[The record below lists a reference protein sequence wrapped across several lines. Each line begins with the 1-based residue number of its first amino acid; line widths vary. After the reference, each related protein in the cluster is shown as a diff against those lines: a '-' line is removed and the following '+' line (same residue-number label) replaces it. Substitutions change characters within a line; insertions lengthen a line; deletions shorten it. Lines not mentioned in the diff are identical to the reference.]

1 MVFGIF
7 YSMKYL
13 NEIEKFSK
21 KKNNSN
27 YKKNWLWISWEKKIV
42 KHNNFYAII
51 KFLIKDLY
59 KIKNPIV
66 FDVGA
71 NVGQSIERF
80 SSIFKEQEYEIYSF
94 EPTPK
99 LFDIL
104 KRKYDL
110 KKNIKL
116 FQLALDDKIAKSKFF
131 SYEYNAIN
139 SLIQTDENSKFY
151 KSRQIALKNRDYSN
165 FTNEIEVQTST
176 IDNIADEQN
185 LDKIDVLK
193 IDTQGNE
200 DRVLAGSKKLLT
212 SNKINLIKLELI
224 LGFGYQRQMSFL
236 DIEKVLS
243 PYGYRL
249 IGIDYASNIISFSN
263 YQVNL
268 IYVNS
273 ELFDNIKR
281 LHYENKEIKDIT
293 NRTDVNNPFSY

>member
-1 MVFGIF
+1 
-7 YSMKYL
+7 MKLKTLIKRKIIQIIRKIGYEL
-13 NEIEKFSK
+13 VGK
-21 KKNNSN
+21 KQ
-27 YKKNWLWISWEKKIV
+27 IV
-42 KHNNFYAII
+42 KHNDFNAII
-51 KFLIKDLY
+51 KFLIKELY
-59 KIKNPIV
+59 KIKNPII

-80 SSIFKEQEYEIYSF
+80 SSVFKSEEFKIYSF

-99 LFDIL
+99 LFQIL
-104 KRKYDL
+104 KNKYDL

-116 FQLALDDKIAKSKFF
+116 FQLALDDKIIKSKFF
-131 SYEYNAIN
+131 SYEYDKIN
-139 SLIQTDENSKFY
+139 SLIQTDENSKFH
-151 KSRQIALKNRDYSN
+151 KSRQTALKNRDFSN
-165 FTNEIEVQTST
+165 FETEIEVQTST

-185 LDKIDVLK
+185 IDKIDVLK

-200 DRVLAGSKKLLT
+200 DRVLEGSKKLLN
-212 SNKINLIKLELI
+212 SNKINLIELELI

-273 ELFDNIKR
+273 ELFDKVKHI
-281 LHYENKEIKDIT
+281 HYENKEISEVS
-293 NRTDVNNPFSY
+293 NRIDESNPFSY

>member
-1 MVFGIF
+1 
-7 YSMKYL
+7 MKL
-13 NEIEKFSK
+13 
-21 KKNNSN
+21 KNLIKRKIIQIIRKTG
-27 YKKNWLWISWEKKIV
+27 YELVGKKKIV

-59 KIKNPIV
+59 KIKSPIV

-200 DRVLAGSKKLLT
+200 DRVLTGSKKLLT

-224 LGFGYQRQMSFL
+224 LGFGYQRQMSFYE
-236 DIEKVLS
+236 IEKVLS

-249 IGIDYASNIISFSN
+249 IGIDYASNIISYSN

-268 IYVNS
+268 IYVHS
-273 ELFDNIKR
+273 ELFDKIKR
-281 LHYENKEIKDIT
+281 LHYENKDIKDIT
-293 NRTDVNNPFSY
+293 NRTDESNPFSY

>member
-1 MVFGIF
+1 
-7 YSMKYL
+7 MKL
-13 NEIEKFSK
+13 KTFIKRKIIQIIK
-21 KKNNSN
+21 KTG
-27 YKKNWLWISWEKKIV
+27 YELVGKKPIV
-42 KHNNFYAII
+42 KHNNFNAII
-51 KFLIKDLY
+51 KFLIKELY
-59 KIKNPIV
+59 KIKNPII

-80 SSIFKEQEYEIYSF
+80 SSVFKNEEFKIYSF

-99 LFDIL
+99 LFQIL
-104 KRKYDL
+104 KNKYDL

-116 FQLALDDKIAKSKFF
+116 FQLALDDKIIKSKFF
-131 SYEYNAIN
+131 SYEYDRIN
-139 SLIQTDENSKFY
+139 SLIQTDENSKFH
-151 KSRQIALKNRDYSN
+151 KSRQIASKNRDFSN
-165 FTNEIEVQTST
+165 FETEIEVQTST
-176 IDNIADEQN
+176 IDNIANEQN
-185 LDKIDVLK
+185 INKIDVLK

-200 DRVLAGSKKLLT
+200 DRVLEGSKKLLN
-212 SNKINLIKLELI
+212 SNKINLIELELI

-249 IGIDYASNIISFSN
+249 IGIDYASNIIGFSN

-273 ELFDNIKR
+273 ELFDKIKH

-293 NRTDVNNPFSY
+293 NRTDVSNPFSY

>member
-1 MVFGIF
+1 
-7 YSMKYL
+7 MKLKTLIKRKIIQIIRKTGYEL
-13 NEIEKFSK
+13 VGK
-21 KKNNSN
+21 KQ
-27 YKKNWLWISWEKKIV
+27 IV
-42 KHNNFYAII
+42 KHNNFNAII
-51 KFLIKDLY
+51 KFLIKELY
-59 KIKNPIV
+59 KIKNPII

-80 SSIFKEQEYEIYSF
+80 SSVFKSEEFKIYSF

-99 LFDIL
+99 LFQIL
-104 KRKYDL
+104 KNKYDL

-116 FQLALDDKIAKSKFF
+116 FQLALDDKIIKSKFF
-131 SYEYNAIN
+131 SYEYDKIN
-139 SLIQTDENSKFY
+139 SLIQTDENSKFH
-151 KSRQIALKNRDYSN
+151 KSRQTALKNRDFSN
-165 FTNEIEVQTST
+165 FETEIEVQTST

-185 LDKIDVLK
+185 IDKIDVLK

-200 DRVLAGSKKLLT
+200 DRVLEGSKKLLN
-212 SNKINLIKLELI
+212 SNKINLIELELI

-273 ELFDNIKR
+273 ELFDKVKHI
-281 LHYENKEIKDIT
+281 HYENKEISEVS
-293 NRTDVNNPFSY
+293 NRIDESNPFSY

>member
-1 MVFGIF
+1 
-7 YSMKYL
+7 MKL
-13 NEIEKFSK
+13 KNLIKRKIIQIIK
-21 KKNNSN
+21 KTG
-27 YKKNWLWISWEKKIV
+27 YELVGKKSIV
-42 KHNNFYAII
+42 KHNNFDAII
-51 KFLIKDLY
+51 KFLIKVLY
-59 KIKNPIV
+59 KINSPIV

-71 NVGQSIERF
+71 NVGQSIDRF
-80 SSIFKEQEYEIYSF
+80 SNIFKDEECKIYSF

-99 LFDIL
+99 LFDML

-131 SYEYNAIN
+131 SYEYDTIN
-139 SLIQTDENSKFY
+139 SLIQTDENSKFH
-151 KSRQIALKNRDYSN
+151 KSREIALKNRDFSN
-165 FTNEIEVQTST
+165 FINEIEVQTST

-200 DRVLAGSKKLLT
+200 DRVLEGSKELLN
-212 SNKINLIKLELI
+212 SNKINLIELELI
-224 LGFGYQRQMSFL
+224 LGFGYQRQMSFY

-249 IGIDYASNIISFSN
+249 ISIDYASNIISFSN

-273 ELFDNIKR
+273 EIFDKIKQLHYDNIDIR
-281 LHYENKEIKDIT
+281 DIT
-293 NRTDVNNPFSY
+293 NRTDVRNPFSY

>member
-1 MVFGIF
+1 
-7 YSMKYL
+7 MKLKTLIKRKIIQIIRKTGYEL
-13 NEIEKFSK
+13 VGK
-21 KKNNSN
+21 KQ
-27 YKKNWLWISWEKKIV
+27 IV
-42 KHNNFYAII
+42 KHNDFNAII
-51 KFLIKDLY
+51 KFLIKELY
-59 KIKNPIV
+59 KIKNPII

-80 SSIFKEQEYEIYSF
+80 SSVFKSEEFKIYSF

-99 LFDIL
+99 LFQIL
-104 KRKYDL
+104 KNKYDL

-116 FQLALDDKIAKSKFF
+116 FQLALDDKIIKSKFF
-131 SYEYNAIN
+131 SYEYDKIN
-139 SLIQTDENSKFY
+139 SLIQTDENSKFH
-151 KSRQIALKNRDYSN
+151 KSRQTALKNRDFSN
-165 FTNEIEVQTST
+165 FETEIEVQTST

-185 LDKIDVLK
+185 IDKIDVLK

-200 DRVLAGSKKLLT
+200 DRVLEGSKKLLN
-212 SNKINLIKLELI
+212 SNKINLIELELI

-273 ELFDNIKR
+273 ELFDKIKS
-281 LHYENKEIKDIT
+281 LHYEYKDIKDIT
-293 NRTDVNNPFSY
+293 IRTDVSNPFSY

>member
-1 MVFGIF
+1 
-7 YSMKYL
+7 MKLKTLIKRKIIQIIRKIGYEL
-13 NEIEKFSK
+13 VGK
-21 KKNNSN
+21 KQ
-27 YKKNWLWISWEKKIV
+27 IV
-42 KHNNFYAII
+42 KHNNFNAII
-51 KFLIKDLY
+51 KFLIKELY
-59 KIKNPIV
+59 KIKNPII

-80 SSIFKEQEYEIYSF
+80 SSVFKSEEFKIYSF

-99 LFDIL
+99 LFQIL
-104 KRKYDL
+104 KNKYNS

-116 FQLALDDKIAKSKFF
+116 FQLALDDKIIKSKFF
-131 SYEYNAIN
+131 SYEYDKIN
-139 SLIQTDENSKFY
+139 SLIQTDENSKFH
-151 KSRQIALKNRDYSN
+151 KSRQTALKNRDFSN
-165 FTNEIEVQTST
+165 FETEIEVQTST

-185 LDKIDVLK
+185 IDKIDVLK

-200 DRVLAGSKKLLT
+200 DRVLEGSKKLLN
-212 SNKINLIKLELI
+212 SNKINLIELELI

-273 ELFDNIKR
+273 ELFDKIKR
-281 LHYENKEIKDIT
+281 LHYENKDIKDIT
-293 NRTDVNNPFSY
+293 IRTDVSNPFSY

>member
-1 MVFGIF
+1 
-7 YSMKYL
+7 MKL
-13 NEIEKFSK
+13 
-21 KKNNSN
+21 KNLVKRKIIQIIRKTG
-27 YKKNWLWISWEKKIV
+27 YELVGKKKIV

-131 SYEYNAIN
+131 SNEYNAIN

-249 IGIDYASNIISFSN
+249 IGIDYASNIISYSN

-273 ELFDNIKR
+273 EIFNKIKQLHYDNI
-281 LHYENKEIKDIT
+281 EIKDIT
-293 NRTDVNNPFSY
+293 NRTDERNPFSY

>member
-1 MVFGIF
+1 
-7 YSMKYL
+7 MKL
-13 NEIEKFSK
+13 KTLIKRKIIQIIK
-21 KKNNSN
+21 KTG
-27 YKKNWLWISWEKKIV
+27 YELVGKKQIV
-42 KHNNFYAII
+42 KHNNFNAII
-51 KFLIKDLY
+51 KFLIKELY
-59 KIKNPIV
+59 KIKNPII

-80 SSIFKEQEYEIYSF
+80 SSVFKSEEFKIYSF

-99 LFDIL
+99 LFQIL
-104 KRKYDL
+104 KNKYDL

-116 FQLALDDKIAKSKFF
+116 FQLALDDKIIKSKFF
-131 SYEYNAIN
+131 SYEYDKIN
-139 SLIQTDENSKFY
+139 SLIQTDENSKFH
-151 KSRQIALKNRDYSN
+151 KSRQIDLKNRDFSN
-165 FTNEIEVQTST
+165 LKTEIEVQTST

-185 LDKIDVLK
+185 IDKIDVLK

-200 DRVLAGSKKLLT
+200 DRVLEGSKKLLN
-212 SNKINLIKLELI
+212 SNKINLIELELI

-273 ELFDNIKR
+273 ELFDKIKR

-293 NRTDVNNPFSY
+293 NRTDVSNPFSY

>member
-1 MVFGIF
+1 
-7 YSMKYL
+7 MKL
-13 NEIEKFSK
+13 
-21 KKNNSN
+21 KNLVKRKIIQIIRKTG
-27 YKKNWLWISWEKKIV
+27 YELVGKKKIV

-51 KFLIKDLY
+51 KFLIKDLH

-249 IGIDYASNIISFSN
+249 IGIDYASNIISYSN

-273 ELFDNIKR
+273 EIFNKIKQLHYDNIA
-281 LHYENKEIKDIT
+281 IKDIT
-293 NRTDVNNPFSY
+293 NRTDARNPFSY

>member
-1 MVFGIF
+1 
-7 YSMKYL
+7 MKLKTLIKRKITQIIRKTGYEL
-13 NEIEKFSK
+13 VGK
-21 KKNNSN
+21 KP
-27 YKKNWLWISWEKKIV
+27 IV
-42 KHNNFYAII
+42 KHNNFNAII
-51 KFLIKDLY
+51 KFLIKELY
-59 KIKNPIV
+59 KIKNPII

-80 SSIFKEQEYEIYSF
+80 SSVFKSEEFKIYSF

-99 LFDIL
+99 LFQIL
-104 KRKYDL
+104 KNKYDL

-116 FQLALDDKIAKSKFF
+116 FQLALDDKIIKSKFF
-131 SYEYNAIN
+131 SYEYDKIN
-139 SLIQTDENSKFY
+139 SLIQTDENSKFH
-151 KSRQIALKNRDYSN
+151 KSRQIALKNRDFSN
-165 FTNEIEVQTST
+165 FKTEIEVQTST

-185 LDKIDVLK
+185 IDKIDVLK

-200 DRVLAGSKKLLT
+200 DRVLEGSKKLLN
-212 SNKINLIKLELI
+212 SNKINLIELELI

-273 ELFDNIKR
+273 ELFDKIKR

-293 NRTDVNNPFSY
+293 NRTDVSNPFLY

>member
-1 MVFGIF
+1 
-7 YSMKYL
+7 MKLKTLIKRKIIQIIRKIGYEL
-13 NEIEKFSK
+13 VGK
-21 KKNNSN
+21 KQ
-27 YKKNWLWISWEKKIV
+27 IV
-42 KHNNFYAII
+42 KHNDFNAII
-51 KFLIKDLY
+51 KFLIKELY
-59 KIKNPIV
+59 KIKNPII

-80 SSIFKEQEYEIYSF
+80 SSVFKSEEFKIYSF

-99 LFDIL
+99 LFQIL
-104 KRKYDL
+104 KNKYDL

-116 FQLALDDKIAKSKFF
+116 FQLALDDKIIKSKFF
-131 SYEYNAIN
+131 SYEYDKIN
-139 SLIQTDENSKFY
+139 SLIQTDENSKFH
-151 KSRQIALKNRDYSN
+151 KSRQTALKNRDFSN
-165 FTNEIEVQTST
+165 FETEIEVQTST

-185 LDKIDVLK
+185 IDKIDVLK

-200 DRVLAGSKKLLT
+200 DRVLEGSKKLLN
-212 SNKINLIKLELI
+212 SNKINLIELELI

-273 ELFDNIKR
+273 ELFDKIKR
-281 LHYENKEIKDIT
+281 LHYENKDIKDIT
-293 NRTDVNNPFSY
+293 IRTDVSNPFSY

>member
-1 MVFGIF
+1 
-7 YSMKYL
+7 MKLKTFIKRKIIQIIRKTGYEL
-13 NEIEKFSK
+13 VGK
-21 KKNNSN
+21 KP
-27 YKKNWLWISWEKKIV
+27 IV
-42 KHNNFYAII
+42 KHNNFNAII
-51 KFLIKDLY
+51 KFLIKELY
-59 KIKNPIV
+59 KIKNPII

-80 SSIFKEQEYEIYSF
+80 SSVFKSQEFKIYSF

-99 LFDIL
+99 LFQIL
-104 KRKYDL
+104 KNKYDL

-116 FQLALDDKIAKSKFF
+116 FQLALDDKIIKRKFF
-131 SYEYNAIN
+131 SYEYDKIN
-139 SLIQTDENSKFY
+139 SLIQTDENSKFH
-151 KSRQIALKNRDYSN
+151 KSRQFALNNRDFSN
-165 FTNEIEVQTST
+165 FKTEIEVQTST

-185 LDKIDVLK
+185 IDKIDVLK

-200 DRVLAGSKKLLT
+200 DRVLEGSKKLLN
-212 SNKINLIKLELI
+212 SNKINLIELELI

-268 IYVNS
+268 IYVTS
-273 ELFDNIKR
+273 ELFDKIKR

-293 NRTDVNNPFSY
+293 NRTDVSNPFSY

>member
-1 MVFGIF
+1 
-7 YSMKYL
+7 MKLKTFIKRKIIQIIRKTGYEL
-13 NEIEKFSK
+13 VGK
-21 KKNNSN
+21 KP
-27 YKKNWLWISWEKKIV
+27 IV
-42 KHNNFYAII
+42 KHNNFNAII
-51 KFLIKDLY
+51 KFLIKELY
-59 KIKNPIV
+59 KIKNPII

-80 SSIFKEQEYEIYSF
+80 SSVFKSQEFKIYSF

-99 LFDIL
+99 LFQIL
-104 KRKYDL
+104 KNKYDL

-116 FQLALDDKIAKSKFF
+116 FQLALDDKIIKRKFF
-131 SYEYNAIN
+131 SYEYDKIN
-139 SLIQTDENSKFY
+139 SLIQTDENSKFH
-151 KSRQIALKNRDYSN
+151 KSRQFALNNRDFSN
-165 FTNEIEVQTST
+165 FKTEIEVQTST

-185 LDKIDVLK
+185 IDKIDVLK

-200 DRVLAGSKKLLT
+200 DRVLEGSKKLLN
-212 SNKINLIKLELI
+212 SNKINLIELELI

-243 PYGYRL
+243 LYGYRL

-268 IYVNS
+268 IYVTS
-273 ELFDNIKR
+273 ELFDKIKR

-293 NRTDVNNPFSY
+293 NRTDVSNPFSY

>member
-1 MVFGIF
+1 
-7 YSMKYL
+7 MKLKTLIKRKIIQIIRKIGYEL
-13 NEIEKFSK
+13 VGK
-21 KKNNSN
+21 KQ
-27 YKKNWLWISWEKKIV
+27 IV
-42 KHNNFYAII
+42 KHNDFNAII
-51 KFLIKDLY
+51 KFLIKELY
-59 KIKNPIV
+59 KIKNPII

-80 SSIFKEQEYEIYSF
+80 SSVFKSEEFKIYSF

-99 LFDIL
+99 LFQIL
-104 KRKYDL
+104 KNKYNS

-116 FQLALDDKIAKSKFF
+116 FQLALDDKIIKSKFF
-131 SYEYNAIN
+131 SYEYDTIS
-139 SLIQTDENSKFY
+139 SLIQTDENSKFH
-151 KSRQIALKNRDYSN
+151 KSRQTALKNRDFSN
-165 FTNEIEVQTST
+165 FETEIEVQTST

-185 LDKIDVLK
+185 IDKIDVLK

-200 DRVLAGSKKLLT
+200 DRVLEGSKKLLN
-212 SNKINLIKLELI
+212 SNKINLIELELI

-273 ELFDNIKR
+273 ELFDKIKR
-281 LHYENKEIKDIT
+281 LHYENKDIKDIT
-293 NRTDVNNPFSY
+293 IRTDVSNPFSY